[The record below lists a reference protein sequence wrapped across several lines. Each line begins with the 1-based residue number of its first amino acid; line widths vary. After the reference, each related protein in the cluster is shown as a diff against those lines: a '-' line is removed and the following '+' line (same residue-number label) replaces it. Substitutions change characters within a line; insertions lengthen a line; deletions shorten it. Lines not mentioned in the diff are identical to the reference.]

1 MQCCYYTCRYRREE
15 CGVLKEPRCTCPP
28 YRLPPRCKEQHQ
40 KELLDELGC
49 DIIQGYLYS
58 KPQPAAVIERMFLI
72 PAAERKKEKQR
83 QKEISQV

>member
-1 MQCCYYTCRYRREE
+1 MDLTVLAE
-15 CGVLKEPRCTCPP
+15 GVET
-28 YRLPPRCKEQHQ
+28 EHQ

-72 PAAERKKEKQR
+72 PAAERKKER
-83 QKEISQV
+83 EKEMSQV